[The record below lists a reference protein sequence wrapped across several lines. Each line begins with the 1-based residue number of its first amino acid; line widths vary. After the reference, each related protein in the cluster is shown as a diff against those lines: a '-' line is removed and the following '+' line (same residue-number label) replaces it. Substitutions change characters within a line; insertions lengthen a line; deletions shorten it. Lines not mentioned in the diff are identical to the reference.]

1 MFSSIQLSACKN
13 VDIRGCNPEA
23 LVDLR
28 DIAIDTTLPV
38 TERINSFL
46 HQIKNPYL
54 FKVDDTVV
62 KVTYGT
68 GKSFSDSLVTILSM
82 E

>member
-1 MFSSIQLSACKN
+1 MFTSNQLSACKN
-13 VDIRGCNPEA
+13 IDIRNCNPDA

-28 DIAIDTTLPV
+28 DVAIDTTLPV
-38 TERINSFL
+38 SDRIHSFL

-62 KVTYGT
+62 KVKYGT
-68 GKSFSDSLVTILSM
+68 GKSFSDSLITILSM